1 MTLDTRSKKQALAT
15 FENGPNP
22 PLLKGEFLGDSEETS
37 RFIGYARVSTED
49 QSLDMQLAALF
60 KAAVLEDDI
69 FVEKISAV
77 NAKRPQFHL
86 MMKFI
91 EPGDTLFVYSLSRLS
106 RELKT
111 LLAIVDA
118 LKAMKVTLRS
128 LTEPHIDPT
137 TASGRLLISISGAV
151 DQHEREKIRERTKDG
166 MAELRRQGM
175 SLGRTKLFNE
185 KQAAQIKRDRQT
197 MTREQAAKKWKCSP
211 GTIDKY
217 AK

>member
-1 MTLDTRSKKQALAT
+1 MTLDARSKKQALAT
-15 FENGPNP
+15 VESGSNS

-37 RFIGYARVSTED
+37 RFIGYGRVSTED
-49 QSLDMQLAALF
+49 QSLDLQLAALS

-118 LKAMKVTLRS
+118 FKAMGVTLRS

-137 TASGRLLISISGAV
+137 TSSGRLLISISGAV
-151 DQHEREKIRERTKDG
+151 DQHEREKIRERTRDG
-166 MAELRRQGM
+166 MQELKRQGM
-175 SLGRTKLFNE
+175 SLGRAKLFNP
-185 KQAAQIKRDRQT
+185 KQTAQIKRDRKT
-197 MTREQAAKKWKCSP
+197 MTREQVAKKWKCSP

-217 AK
+217 AN